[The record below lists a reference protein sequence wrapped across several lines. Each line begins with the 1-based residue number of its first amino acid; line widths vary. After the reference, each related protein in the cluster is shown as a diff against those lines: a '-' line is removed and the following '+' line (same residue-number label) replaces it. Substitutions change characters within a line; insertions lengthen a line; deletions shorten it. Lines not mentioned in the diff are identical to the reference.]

1 MTEEQVEQFKLE
13 SMNHLYQ
20 LVADMDEDLLT
31 IFSEYTFNFYKMIEV
46 TREVKEAEDLK
57 SGMGTF
63 RDKVSTDVLGRINNN
78 SKKLFDLYKK
88 YSGGAKEKQEEK
100 TSFESAYFPE
110 GKNHF
115 VLSKDD
121 FLDIERFKARTKD
134 FKKRE
139 DESRAQTNYD
149 KSYVALCPVIAM
161 YNDIIERYGYDYIIN
176 MNEYILDK
184 SKDAIDGM
192 AEKLKNNQE
201 PEEVY
206 DILNKLT
213 LGTRDHYL
221 DIFYNELL
229 PGVWKGLADRL
240 VWEIKVV
247 DCAEEQNEEDRMPE
261 DQTGEDR
268 IPEEQVEQFRIE
280 STNHLYQFLAYMD
293 ETLLINFSWLISDF
307 YGLIGESGTI
317 KDEDFE
323 GEFEDFYSEVSENM
337 KQMIEINSE
346 KLFELYEKYSEGT
359 TEKQEEKTSFDSAYF
374 SESKNSIVLSKE
386 DFFDIERFKARTE
399 DFKKREVES
408 AAQAYYHKSYG
419 DLCPAIE
426 PYNDTI
432 VRCGYKYIINMNKC
446 ILDKSIDAIDGMTE
460 KLKNN
465 EKPAEVE
472 GTLDGLVANILV
484 DHDDKFDKFE
494 GGVRTD
500 IGEHLSNSSKK

>member
-1 MTEEQVEQFKLE
+1 MKIGGDSMTEEQVEQFKLE

-46 TREVKEAEDLK
+46 TREVKEAYDLM

-63 RDKVSTDVLGRINNN
+63 RDKVSTDVVGKINNN
-78 SKKLFDLYKK
+78 SINLLDFYKK

-192 AEKLKNNQE
+192 AEKLKDNKE

-206 DILNKLT
+206 DILNELA
-213 LGTRDHYL
+213 LGTRSHH
-221 DIFYNELL
+221 F
-229 PGVWKGLADRL
+229 
-240 VWEIKVV
+240 
-247 DCAEEQNEEDRMPE
+247 
-261 DQTGEDR
+261 
-268 IPEEQVEQFRIE
+268 
-280 STNHLYQFLAYMD
+280 
-293 ETLLINFSWLISDF
+293 
-307 YGLIGESGTI
+307 
-317 KDEDFE
+317 
-323 GEFEDFYSEVSENM
+323 
-337 KQMIEINSE
+337 
-346 KLFELYEKYSEGT
+346 
-359 TEKQEEKTSFDSAYF
+359 
-374 SESKNSIVLSKE
+374 
-386 DFFDIERFKARTE
+386 
-399 DFKKREVES
+399 
-408 AAQAYYHKSYG
+408 
-419 DLCPAIE
+419 
-426 PYNDTI
+426 
-432 VRCGYKYIINMNKC
+432 
-446 ILDKSIDAIDGMTE
+446 
-460 KLKNN
+460 
-465 EKPAEVE
+465 
-472 GTLDGLVANILV
+472 
-484 DHDDKFDKFE
+484 
-494 GGVRTD
+494 
-500 IGEHLSNSSKK
+500 

>member
-31 IFSEYTFNFYKMIEV
+31 IFSEYTFNFYKWIEV
-46 TREVKEAEDLK
+46 TREVKEAYDLK
-57 SGMGTF
+57 SGMGAF
-63 RDKVSTDVLGRINNN
+63 RGKVSTDVVGKINNN
-78 SKKLFDLYKK
+78 SIKLLDFYKK

-192 AEKLKNNQE
+192 AEKLKDNKE

-206 DILNKLT
+206 DILNELA
-213 LGTRDHYL
+213 LGTRSHHFDKF
-221 DIFYNELL
+221 DGELL

-247 DCAEEQNEEDRMPE
+247 DCVEEQNEEDR
-261 DQTGEDR
+261 
-268 IPEEQVEQFRIE
+268 IPEEQIKQFRIE
-280 STNHLYQFLAYMD
+280 STNHLYQFLADMD
-293 ETLLINFSWLISDF
+293 EMLLIDFSSYISNF
-307 YGLIGESGTI
+307 YGWIEDSEEI
-317 KDEDFE
+317 KDEEDLEGGIADFHSE
-323 GEFEDFYSEVSENM
+323 LYEDMTSL
-337 KQMIEINSE
+337 IESKSR
-346 KLFELYEKYSEGT
+346 KLLKLYEKYSEGA
-359 TEKQEEKTSFDSAYF
+359 TEKQEEKTSFESAYSQRRKIHF
-374 SESKNSIVLSKE
+374 VLSKD
-386 DFFDIERFKARTE
+386 DFFDIEGFKARTE
-399 DFKKREVES
+399 DFKKREDES
-408 AAQAYYHKSYG
+408 AAQTNYHKSYE
-419 DLCPAIE
+419 DLCPAIA

-432 VRCGYKYIINMNKC
+432 ERYGYNYIINMNKC
-446 ILDKSIDAIDGMTE
+446 ILANFKDAFDVMAE

-465 EKPAEVE
+465 KKPDEVK
-472 GTLDGLVANILV
+472 GTLEDLVFNTLD
-484 DHDDKFDKFE
+484 DHGDEFGKLAD
-494 GGVRTD
+494 GVRTD